1 MPQKYSLKE
10 EGGVLNNY
18 GVVDFVNGI
27 ASGVFVVVTH
37 TLKEVRDEMANL
49 SMGQGTNYIL
59 YRPYHLCS

>member
-27 ASGVFVVVTH
+27 APVVFVVVTQK
-37 TLKEVRDEMANL
+37 LKDEYN
-49 SMGQGTNYIL
+49 QTIL
-59 YRPYHLCS
+59 AMVKNIKE